1 MWKRENEPGAG
12 PSPAQTA
19 APGATP
25 TPSAPR
31 ADFEPAS
38 PAPTPRATPGSGERA
53 VLSPSIV
60 LRGEVTGDE
69 DLLVE
74 GRIEGKIH
82 LKQNSVTV
90 GAKGRVAAEIHAR
103 AIHIEGEV
111 DGNLTAEEQVVLR
124 KSSRV
129 RGDIVAPRVTIE
141 DGARFRGAIDM
152 EAKQR
157 PAGLPVPPRPA
168 NLKDEPVAPR
178 PVDTK
183 STAQAG

>member
-12 PSPAQTA
+12 PTPAQNA
-19 APGATP
+19 APGAAS
-25 TPSAPR
+25 SAPR
-31 ADFEPAS
+31 SDMEPAP
-38 PAPTPRATPGSGERA
+38 PAAPRPAHPSGERA

-60 LRGEVTGDE
+60 VRGEVSGDE
-69 DLLVE
+69 DLVVE
-74 GRIEGKIH
+74 GRIEGKIQ
-82 LKQNSVTV
+82 LRQNSVTV
-90 GAKGRVAAEIHAR
+90 GSKGRVAAEIHAR

-152 EAKQR
+152 EPKQR
-157 PAGLPVPPRPA
+157 PAAV
-168 NLKDEPVAPR
+168 PVAPR
-178 PVDTK
+178 PANTKEEPAAPRPVETK